1 MPKDIVDKAFEQSL
15 ELHQK
20 IVDNEKFI
28 ESVHK
33 ASDAI
38 IAALRNGN
46 KLLAAGNGGSAA
58 DAQHFVAELVGRFV
72 KERRGLPAI
81 SLTTN
86 NSTMTALA
94 NDYSYDDVFAK
105 QLNALGIEG
114 DIFFGIT
121 TGGKSPNI
129 QKALDAAKKKGIK
142 TVGLLGKGGGLCAP
156 LCDIAIIVPH
166 DTTARIQE
174 VHILVIH
181 AICAAIDEV
190 FD

>member
-1 MPKDIVDKAFEQSL
+1 MPKDIVNKAFEQSL
-15 ELHQK
+15 QLHHK
-20 IVDNEKFI
+20 IVADEKFI
-28 ESVHK
+28 ESIYK
-33 ASDAI
+33 ASDTI

-72 KERRGLPAI
+72 KERSGLPAI

-94 NDYSYDDVFAK
+94 NDYSYDDVFAR

-114 DIFFGIT
+114 DVFFGIT

-142 TVGLLGKGGGLCAP
+142 TIGLLGKGGGLCAP

-174 VHILVIH
+174 VHTL
-181 AICAAIDEV
+181 
-190 FD
+190 